1 MAEDA
6 MKTGGV
12 MRGWLIGLIG
22 AVALVAPAAAEV
34 RIHLVDRTTPVIT
47 DQIFEEEGWVLYQ
60 EGDSGYLFSVPRQRV
75 EKVEIV
81 QGGAVRTIQMGSSQ
95 EETIR
100 GSRRRILLKIL
111 EAENKEADTIFKRL
125 QDELKNLATTT
136 SAVTA
141 AMQPGASGP
150 GAARAMS
157 RQEAQVLGLQRE
169 RLTEVLGELTV
180 VGLRIERI
188 LEQAAEYKARGP
200 KPKYYFHR

>member
-1 MAEDA
+1 
-6 MKTGGV
+6 MKTGDV

-34 RIHLVDRTTPVIT
+34 RIHLVDRTTPVVT
-47 DQIFEEEGWVLYQ
+47 DQIFEEEAWVLYQ
-60 EGDSGYLFSVPRQRV
+60 EGDSGYLFSVPRERV
-75 EKVEIV
+75 ERLEIV
-81 QGGAVRTIQMGSSQ
+81 QGGAVRTIQMTPSKG
-95 EETIR
+95 ETIR

>member
-1 MAEDA
+1 
-6 MKTGGV
+6 MKTGDV

-34 RIHLVDRTTPVIT
+34 RIHLVDRTTPVVT
-47 DQIFEEEGWVLYQ
+47 DQIFEEEAWVLYQ
-60 EGDSGYLFSVPRQRV
+60 EGDSGYLFSVPRERV
-75 EKVEIV
+75 ERLEIV
-81 QGGAVRTIQMGSSQ
+81 QGGAVRTIQMTPSKG
-95 EETIR
+95 ETIR
-100 GSRRRILLKIL
+100 GSRRRILLEIL

-136 SAVTA
+136 SAVTVA
-141 AMQPGASGP
+141 AQPGASGP
-150 GAARAMS
+150 GAVRAMS
-157 RQEAQVLGLQRE
+157 PQEAQMALGLQRE

-200 KPKYYFHR
+200 KPRYYFHR